1 MTDGNDGNA
10 ESANL
15 QEQMAQMMALAQ
27 QQQQSITQLT
37 AAVDANSKAMEEQRA
52 AMQQQLANV
61 APSGLAH
68 GTPGLGTAAA
78 AAAPQGL
85 LASMSAALPARNLSR
100 FPRALASRA
109 IRVGGWHI
117 LVCVQPPRR
126 DRHSVTEQVPR
137 GVPTR
142 RAGWVFGFPPTHD
155 PVL

>member
-100 FPRALASRA
+100 FFATAQPNPSGALGDIIYLKAYPHVCATAS
-109 IRVGGWHI
+109 
-117 LVCVQPPRR
+117 
-126 DRHSVTEQVPR
+126 T
-137 GVPTR
+137 
-142 RAGWVFGFPPTHD
+142 
-155 PVL
+155 